1 VHPRPGGGARSPVLI
16 GAVVGAVVLAAVLG
30 LLIGRVIGSS
40 TSVAGPATTFAAPPT
55 ASTTVSS
62 RTPTDTATSA
72 PTFATQSPGGI
83 DLYAV
88 AADPVAPRVAD
99 TLDTYFGG
107 INAHDGAQAASAFDP
122 SGTVDPTDPAQVAQ
136 FQQDISTSTDDQV
149 VIHGIQPGPAPAGGY
164 LVALSFRSQQDPAFG
179 PGGNEACTN
188 WSLTYRL
195 TAQFKLLGAQ
205 GGTHAAC

>member
-1 VHPRPGGGARSPVLI
+1 VA
-16 GAVVGAVVLAAVLG
+16 LAAVLG

-40 TSVAGPATTFAAPPT
+40 TPVAGPATTAGAPPT
-55 ASTTVSS
+55 ASATVSS
-62 RTPTDTATSA
+62 STSTQTSTSTPA
-72 PTFATQSPGGI
+72 FATQSPGGI
-83 DLYAV
+83 DLHAV

-99 TLDTYFGG
+99 TLDTYFSG
-107 INAHDGAQAASAFDP
+107 INAHDGAQAAAAFDP
-122 SGTVDPTDPAQVAQ
+122 SGTIDPTDPAQVAQ

-149 VIHGIQPGPAPAGGY
+149 IIHSIQPDPVAAGGY

-188 WSLTYRL
+188 WSLAYRL

-205 GGTHAAC
+205 GATHVAC